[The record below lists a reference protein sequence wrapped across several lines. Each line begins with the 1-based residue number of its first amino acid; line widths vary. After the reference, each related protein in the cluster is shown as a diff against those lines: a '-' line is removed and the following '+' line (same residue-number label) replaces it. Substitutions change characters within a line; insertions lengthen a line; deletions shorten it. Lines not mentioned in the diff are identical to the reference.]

1 MSKIRRRQRCPKC
14 GSLDIIRWGTRNN
27 HQRYKCSNC
36 GSSFIRKQP
45 TVSSA
50 NRFIWFRKWILGKQ
64 TIQDIAEDSGYSERH
79 LRRWFDDY
87 LSQSPK
93 WEITRHANT
102 HILID
107 GTWLDSDHCLILYR
121 DSDLKTT
128 IYYSFAE
135 TEDEYE
141 IIKDLQ
147 ALKTMRLRISSF
159 TSDGSEDIIRAIKYC
174 YPHIDRQRCVVHI
187 ERECLSWLTQHPKT
201 SAGITLRRLV
211 CQISHIKTSNDKL
224 FWIKQIREWHDEYEE
239 FIKQK
244 TINKETGE
252 MTYTHDNVRR
262 TYIHIKRALP
272 NMFKYIDNPSIPNNT
287 NSLESFFGHLK
298 DNLRIHRGMSVEH
311 RQNFIKWYLF
321 FCNEKKKER
330 QVTPARYTSLAGCD
344 STLRRARPNGS
355 PRVGRHQPKM
365 SESPTIYVHITD
377 IFGLNGK
384 SRLFSILATKMAS
397 YVADSP
403 KNGLP
408 ATKSGLFVAIT
419 GTKQA
424 EQALGLSLRSLF

>member
-1 MSKIRRRQRCPKC
+1 MSKLRRRQRCPKC
-14 GSLDIIRWGTRNN
+14 GSLDIIRWGIRNN

-50 NRFIWFRKWILGKQ
+50 NRFIWFRKWVLGKQ
-64 TIQDIAEDSGYSERH
+64 TIQDIAEVSGYSERH

-102 HILID
+102 HILVD

-135 TEDEYE
+135 TEDEYA

-147 ALKTMRLRISSF
+147 ALKSMRLRISSF

-224 FWIKQIREWHDEYEE
+224 FWIKQIREWYDEYEE

-298 DNLRIHRGMSVEH
+298 DNLRIHRGMSIEH

-321 FCNEKKKER
+321 FCNEKKKKDR
-330 QVTPARYTSLAGCD
+330 
-344 STLRRARPNGS
+344 
-355 PRVGRHQPKM
+355 
-365 SESPTIYVHITD
+365 
-377 IFGLNGK
+377 
-384 SRLFSILATKMAS
+384 
-397 YVADSP
+397 
-403 KNGLP
+403 
-408 ATKSGLFVAIT
+408 
-419 GTKQA
+419 
-424 EQALGLSLRSLF
+424 

>member
-1 MSKIRRRQRCPKC
+1 
-14 GSLDIIRWGTRNN
+14 
-27 HQRYKCSNC
+27 
-36 GSSFIRKQP
+36 
-45 TVSSA
+45 
-50 NRFIWFRKWILGKQ
+50 
-64 TIQDIAEDSGYSERH
+64 
-79 LRRWFDDY
+79 
-87 LSQSPK
+87 
-93 WEITRHANT
+93 
-102 HILID
+102 
-107 GTWLDSDHCLILYR
+107 LDSDHCLILYR

-135 TEDEYE
+135 TEDEYA

-211 CQISHIKTSNDKL
+211 CQISHITTSNDKL
-224 FWIKQIREWHDEYEE
+224 FWIKQIREWYDVYEE

-298 DNLRIHRGMSVEH
+298 DNLRIHRGMSIEH

-321 FCNEKKKER
+321 FCNEKKKK
-330 QVTPARYTSLAGCD
+330 D
-344 STLRRARPNGS
+344 W
-355 PRVGRHQPKM
+355 
-365 SESPTIYVHITD
+365 
-377 IFGLNGK
+377 
-384 SRLFSILATKMAS
+384 
-397 YVADSP
+397 
-403 KNGLP
+403 
-408 ATKSGLFVAIT
+408 
-419 GTKQA
+419 
-424 EQALGLSLRSLF
+424 